1 MDREQH
7 VVQDAGEHYAVY
19 LMQKVAEDLG
29 RAGSKLSTTLEAA
42 FLDYLREGGLEP
54 SDFEAG
60 AYKQYKRNADI
71 QLPRFV
77 ARLAEHYPGHQFD
90 FLNVEKEYR
99 NLGKKADFTIVSSE
113 LEQPLAV
120 SLKNYMGQGG
130 ISRPQVSAGTFL
142 SFTLSFLFER
152 AGSPGMYRFPGK
164 ESETFKGST
173 VPDREK
179 AIEALGLSNLTPLIR
194 DLDHL
199 QAAMRDEFL
208 GPECEMYDKERVA
221 AAAKRI
227 AEPSIETVLSVF
239 QTIGLDQVRDV
250 ILERVGFD
258 GKEELLYF
266 DERRYVDSI
275 TSLSFR
281 ALKEKLTAPQTQVRA
296 THRGQSI
303 QFEFLSNDEVI
314 LTTDVPF
321 TINTNGA
328 WYRPKEKF
336 DGTRPY
342 KDKGHIVDLAW
353 GQRRPYKS
361 REIAT
366 SINTYVNLE
375 SAGIFG

>member
-1 MDREQH
+1 
-7 VVQDAGEHYAVY
+7 
-19 LMQKVAEDLG
+19 
-29 RAGSKLSTTLEAA
+29 
-42 FLDYLREGGLEP
+42 
-54 SDFEAG
+54 
-60 AYKQYKRNADI
+60 
-71 QLPRFV
+71 
-77 ARLAEHYPGHQFD
+77 
-90 FLNVEKEYR
+90 
-99 NLGKKADFTIVSSE
+99 
-113 LEQPLAV
+113 
-120 SLKNYMGQGG
+120 
-130 ISRPQVSAGTFL
+130 
-142 SFTLSFLFER
+142 
-152 AGSPGMYRFPGK
+152 
-164 ESETFKGST
+164 
-173 VPDREK
+173 
-179 AIEALGLSNLTPLIR
+179 
-194 DLDHL
+194 
-199 QAAMRDEFL
+199 
-208 GPECEMYDKERVA
+208 
-221 AAAKRI
+221 
-227 AEPSIETVLSVF
+227 VF
-239 QTIGLDQVRDV
+239 QTIGLDRVRDV

-275 TSLSFR
+275 TSMSFR